1 MDDIREQLEYF
12 AKHLELEKERN
23 NEFKNIKEDIQNLSK
38 EFQSSIL
45 AFEAKTASQVGD
57 LKTII
62 DEKIDEEKVA
72 KVIKSM
78 KEQYLDMLSSLT
90 SEVTKLRS
98 DISDSKEEKL
108 KSIS

>member
-45 AFEAKTASQVGD
+45 AFEAKTAS
-57 LKTII
+57 
-62 DEKIDEEKVA
+62 
-72 KVIKSM
+72 
-78 KEQYLDMLSSLT
+78 
-90 SEVTKLRS
+90 
-98 DISDSKEEKL
+98 
-108 KSIS
+108 